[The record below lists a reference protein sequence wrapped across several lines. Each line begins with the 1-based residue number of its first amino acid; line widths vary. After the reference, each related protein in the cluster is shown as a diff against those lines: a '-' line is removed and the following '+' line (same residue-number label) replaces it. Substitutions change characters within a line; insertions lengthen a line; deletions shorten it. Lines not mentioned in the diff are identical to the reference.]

1 MSNKRRPRK
10 VAEVNHDAQQP
21 VAPRGPDPVDTTLR
35 DVILRAL
42 GRHPI
47 SLLSVACLVINIAK
61 PDWVARLKS
70 GQPDENYL
78 DNVLSGLIDVQSRE
92 TTALLAVVAE
102 LLVGDPDPQRRC
114 REELARRGEHL
125 PRWITA
131 LPQAQVYRAVR
142 RTHSL
147 GDIDEFVIGVQLYG
161 RREMTIAVQ
170 TDHNLLAGIV
180 DAAVLP
186 DPIDQALARL
196 GGANQDAQVIE
207 TTLAD
212 VRVRIEDALAMPRF
226 APETE
231 TWPLYRGLVQ
241 WLVHRLPEG
250 GVRRPSAWEFEPA
263 EDVCEK
269 FFASGAAA
277 PFTAVNHEELLLELC
292 ETGSGD
298 PLRWSAARVEH
309 AIGRPVFTSDV
320 IPVEV
325 VLDAPDLLRAFIPFV
340 HAQSGIGDEVTS
352 RTLAVIDDM
361 RLGYRREVLREVEQ
375 EFDEAG

>member
-1 MSNKRRPRK
+1 M
-10 VAEVNHDAQQP
+10 
-21 VAPRGPDPVDTTLR
+21 
-35 DVILRAL
+35 
-42 GRHPI
+42 
-47 SLLSVACLVINIAK
+47 
-61 PDWVARLKS
+61 
-70 GQPDENYL
+70 
-78 DNVLSGLIDVQSRE
+78 
-92 TTALLAVVAE
+92 
-102 LLVGDPDPQRRC
+102 
-114 REELARRGEHL
+114 
-125 PRWITA
+125 
-131 LPQAQVYRAVR
+131 
-142 RTHSL
+142 
-147 GDIDEFVIGVQLYG
+147 
-161 RREMTIAVQ
+161 
-170 TDHNLLAGIV
+170 
-180 DAAVLP
+180 
-186 DPIDQALARL
+186 
-196 GGANQDAQVIE
+196 
-207 TTLAD
+207 TLAD

-277 PFTAVNHEELLLELC
+277 PFTAANHEELLLELC

-320 IPVEV
+320 IPLEV

-340 HAQSGIGDEVTS
+340 HAQRGIGCEVTS

-361 RLGYRREVLREVEQ
+361 RLGYRREVLREVDQ